1 MKLENSNTNLDYK
14 IINLT
19 SIEQND
25 LTNVIPFDKLPRL
38 LRINGTPWT
47 SERFCSY
54 PQKIII
60 KFPHVV
66 NISQIN
72 IISHSKKISRRLQF
86 YYYYPEDLDKN
97 QQYEYDEIP
106 FRKLGFINLRDNK
119 QCNYS
124 VRELKKIF
132 VKIRCLFIKIELE
145 NNYKNYYNRY
155 QQVGISC
162 IEFIGRYLGKY
173 SYLNFF
179 SNDEY
184 DKNGVIKSNV
194 KRILNEVCPDTYRKK
209 KIVILVFMR
218 ISKEVWMILK
228 VMLKTYI
235 KMNY

>member
-1 MKLENSNTNLDYK
+1 MKLENSNSNLDYK

-60 KFPHVV
+60 KFHHVV

-72 IISHSKKISRRLQF
+72 ILSHSKKISRRLQF
-86 YYYYPEDLDKN
+86 YYYYPDDIDKN
-97 QQYEYDEIP
+97 KQYEYDEIP

-132 VKIRCLFIKIELE
+132 VKIRCLFIKITFHS
-145 NNYKNYYNRY
+145 
-155 QQVGISC
+155 Q
-162 IEFIGRYLGKY
+162 YLFTD
-173 SYLNFF
+173 STNSSASIFV
-179 SNDEY
+179 SNDF
-184 DKNGVIKSNV
+184 K
-194 KRILNEVCPDTYRKK
+194 IL
-209 KIVILVFMR
+209 I
-218 ISKEVWMILK
+218 
-228 VMLKTYI
+228 
-235 KMNY
+235 